1 MNTFIFMVLLF
12 WMYVEHL
19 SMHIP
24 LLEQR
29 LWDYY
34 LHRGRLKGRL
44 ICYPEQVISE
54 PSPLWSLVLT
64 HLFIT
69 GCRQKEREMVGKDR
83 RAFQMSISSTNWWWI
98 QCLGSSQWLREEK
111 LNLVA
116 LLSSWACFPQWSS
129 DSCFCWYAVIL
140 GIFLALPSS

>member
-29 LWDYY
+29 VWDYY

-64 HLFIT
+64 FVHYWVSAE
-69 GCRQKEREMVGKDR
+69 GERNGGERQK
-83 RAFQMSISSTNWWWI
+83 SISDVYLLHQLMMNTMFGIQPVIGGRKAQFSSISELVSLFSTM
-98 QCLGSSQWLREEK
+98 
-111 LNLVA
+111 
-116 LLSSWACFPQWSS
+116 
-129 DSCFCWYAVIL
+129 
-140 GIFLALPSS
+140 IF